1 MEVNGGKYFQHMSL
15 LSSIL
20 FVVIFA
26 IASSCKAPLKLIH
39 QNAINAEGIIVCR
52 STVVDISSNAGCVI
66 TKHARKPKYLI
77 VSFPDM
83 RGMSLKY
90 NKQSIFIFVLFSVK
104 LQLNLGLRAGY
115 SYYLDLRVG

>member
-1 MEVNGGKYFQHMSL
+1 MSL

-39 QNAINAEGIIVCR
+39 QNAINAQGIIVCR
-52 STVVDISSNAGCVI
+52 STVVDISSNAGCVITKCVI

-90 NKQSIFIFVLFSVK
+90 NKQSIFIFVLFSAK
-104 LQLNLGLRAGY
+104 LQLNSGLRAGY
-115 SYYLDLRVG
+115 SYYLDLRAGYEI

>member
-1 MEVNGGKYFQHMSL
+1 MSL

-39 QNAINAEGIIVCR
+39 QNAINAQGIIVCR

-90 NKQSIFIFVLFSVK
+90 NKQSIFIFVLFSAK
-104 LQLNLGLRAGY
+104 LQLNSGLRAGY
-115 SYYLDLRVG
+115 SYYLDLRAGYEI

>member
-1 MEVNGGKYFQHMSL
+1 MSL

-39 QNAINAEGIIVCR
+39 QNAINAQGIIVCR
-52 STVVDISSNAGCVI
+52 STVVDISSNAGCVITKCVI

-104 LQLNLGLRAGY
+104 FRFEGGLQLLSGFEGGLGLRAGY
-115 SYYLDLRVG
+115 EI